1 MTRANLKIIEEL
13 KEFISLVSQSP
24 VMLKNFTTSEYAFTR
39 NRKLPF
45 NRLVLLIVSLCKK
58 TLSIEIEKFFEEM
71 NLSTTCSVSAFCQQR
86 MKLDSIFYEVWN
98 KLLCASYYHYYG
110 SEVKRWKVYRLIAA
124 DGSNISL
131 VKTPAL
137 EGYFGGQ
144 GNQLGTFVQAKAY
157 YCYDVLNELILLA
170 KLAPY
175 RTGELNIAYST
186 TDNLEE
192 DMLMIYDRNFC
203 NYKMVALHLW
213 QEKEI
218 KFIIR
223 AKETQKII
231 RSFIQSGNES
241 DVVSL
246 KPTPSS
252 IAGLHK
258 NGFIIDND
266 TLLKVR
272 LVRVELGKSVE
283 VLMTNL
289 WEEEG
294 HSSAEFKALYFKRWE
309 VETNISIQKNIL
321 QLESFSGL
329 TPLSVKQDFLATVF
343 ITNFHSILI
352 KEAQLNIENEQT
364 RRKYPMKVNRN
375 KSLGKLKVNLISL
388 FTNNEPETILKILN
402 NYFSREPVPI
412 RKNRTYPRVVKNKQS
427 KSKHKTYMNYK
438 PSF

>member
-13 KEFISLVSQSP
+13 KEFISIATRSP
-24 VMLKNFTTSEYAFTR
+24 AILKNFTTAEYAFTR
-39 NRKLPF
+39 KRKLPF
-45 NRLVLLIVSLCKK
+45 NRLVLLIVRLCKK

-71 NLSTTCSVSAFCQQR
+71 NLSTSCSVSAFCQQR

-110 SEVKRWKVYRLIAA
+110 ADVKRWKGYRLIAA

-137 EGYFGGQ
+137 EDYFGGQ

-203 NYKMVALHLW
+203 NYKMVALHIW
-213 QEKEI
+213 REKEI

-223 AKETQKII
+223 AKETQKVI
-231 RSFIQSGNES
+231 RSFIQSGNVS
-241 DVVSL
+241 DIVYL
-246 KPTPSS
+246 MPTPSS
-252 IAGLHK
+252 IVGLYK
-258 NGFIIDND
+258 NGFIIDKG

-294 HSSAEFKALYFKRWE
+294 YSSDEFKDLYFKRWE

-329 TPLSVKQDFLATVF
+329 TPLSVKQDFHATVF

-352 KEAQLNIENEQT
+352 KEAQLYIENVQT

-375 KSLGKLKVNLISL
+375 KSLGKLKINLISL
-388 FTNNEPETILKILN
+388 FTNNEPETILKILT

-412 RKNRTYPRVVKNKQS
+412 RKNRTYPRIVKNKQS